1 MALSRRGQRGE
12 LNVWP
17 GWVDGL
23 SSLIIVVIFVL
34 MVFVIAQAFL
44 QQRLAGSE
52 KSLAELSR
60 RVVELNRMLGQ
71 ERDAGAALK
80 AQIAQV
86 TAQLND
92 VTAQRDKAAESAG
105 ASAAEIQALSQQIGD
120 LTAELKRLNDALG
133 AANAKAD
140 EQNTTIAALT
150 QKLNAALNDKVSELA
165 RYRSEFFGKLR
176 AVLGNRPDIRIV
188 GDRFVFQS
196 EVLFPSASATLGDS
210 GKEQLS
216 KLAQTLLDISKN
228 FPPGIDWVLR
238 VDGHTDKRPIH
249 TPEFPNNWAL
259 STARAEAVVQFLID
273 RGVPPNRLAAG
284 GFAEYQPVDM
294 GADEDAMAHNRRIE
308 LKFDQR

>member
-1 MALSRRGQRGE
+1 MALSRRGQRAE

-52 KSLAELSR
+52 RSLAELSR
-60 RVVELNRMLGQ
+60 RVAELNHMLGQ
-71 ERDAGAALK
+71 ERDASASLRV
-80 AQIAQV
+80 QIAGA
-86 TAQLND
+86 TAKLND
-92 VTAQRDKAAESAG
+92 LTAERDKAAESAG
-105 ASAAEIQALSQQIGD
+105 ASAAEVQALSQQIAD
-120 LTAELKRLNDALG
+120 LNSELQRLNDALG
-133 AANAKAD
+133 AATAKTE
-140 EQNTTIAALT
+140 EQSTTIAALT
-150 QKLNAALNDKVSELA
+150 QKLNANLTDKVGELA

-176 AVLGNRPDIRIV
+176 EVLGNRSDIRIV

-196 EVLFPSASATLGDS
+196 EVLFPSGSATLQES
-210 GKEQLS
+210 GKAQLA
-216 KLAQTLLDISKN
+216 KLAQTLLDISKT

-249 TPEFPNNWAL
+249 TAEFPNNWAL
-259 STARAEAVVQFLID
+259 SAARAEAVVQFLID

-284 GFAEYQPVDM
+284 GFAEYQPVDS
-294 GADEDAMAHNRRIE
+294 GTDEASLAHNRRIE

>member
-1 MALSRRGQRGE
+1 MALSRRGQRAE

-60 RVVELNRMLGQ
+60 RVLELNHMLGQ
-71 ERDAGAALK
+71 ERDTSQALR
-80 AQIAQV
+80 AQINTV

-92 VTAQRDKAAESAG
+92 VTGERDKSAEGAA
-105 ASAAEIQALSQQIGD
+105 ASAAQVDALSKQIAD
-120 LTAELKRLNDALG
+120 LTAELQRLNDALG

-140 EQNTTIAALT
+140 EQTMTITALT
-150 QKLNAALNDKVSELA
+150 QKLNAALSDKVSELA

-176 AVLGNRPDIRIV
+176 EVLGNRSDIRVV

-196 EVLFPSASATLGDS
+196 EVLFPSASATLQAS
-210 GKEQLS
+210 GEDQLA
-216 KLAQTLLDISKN
+216 KVAKTLLDISKT
-228 FPPGIDWVLR
+228 FPTGINWVLR

-249 TPEFPNNWAL
+249 TAEFPNNWAL
-259 STARAEAVVQFLID
+259 STARAEAVVRFLTEH
-273 RGVPPNRLAAG
+273 GVPPNRLAAG
-284 GFAEYQPVDM
+284 GFAEYQPVDSRT
-294 GADEDAMAHNRRIE
+294 DEESLAHNRRIE